1 MESYLIVSSNVP
13 TQNQSCNQTKENKL
27 AQRRKIRDNYYLS
40 CYKTSKWY
48 LGVSDDGHT
57 GIPSTDGH
65 LHQIYK
71 YIYISIKK
79 NGESFFDPNNI
90 FVLIPLPF
98 DAIVIAKIMINQW
111 WAFKWWYINDAE
123 NYGEMAMFISSS

>member
-1 MESYLIVSSNVP
+1 ML
-13 TQNQSCNQTKENKL
+13 QNFKV
-27 AQRRKIRDNYYLS
+27 I
-40 CYKTSKWY
+40 

-65 LHQIYK
+65 LHQIYI

-98 DAIVIAKIMINQW
+98 DAIVIAKIMINQ
-111 WAFKWWYINDAE
+111 
-123 NYGEMAMFISSS
+123 